1 MNDREG
7 KEEDGWLQREREE
20 YQKKSGK
27 ETEIRMEIENLRKEK
42 ASEPAK
48 SGVKILSDQVH
59 IIGLVNIHS
68 FLRYSEG

>member
-7 KEEDGWLQREREE
+7 KEEDGWLKREKEE

-27 ETEIRMEIENLRKEK
+27 EAEIRMEIENLRKEK

>member
-1 MNDREG
+1 M
-7 KEEDGWLQREREE
+7 KREREE

-27 ETEIRMEIENLRKEK
+27 EAEIRMEIENLRKEK

>member
-7 KEEDGWLQREREE
+7 KEEDEWLKREREE

-27 ETEIRMEIENLRKEK
+27 EAEIRMEIENLRKEK

>member
-7 KEEDGWLQREREE
+7 KEEDGWLKREREE

-27 ETEIRMEIENLRKEK
+27 EAEIRMEIENLRKEK
-42 ASEPAK
+42 TSEPAK